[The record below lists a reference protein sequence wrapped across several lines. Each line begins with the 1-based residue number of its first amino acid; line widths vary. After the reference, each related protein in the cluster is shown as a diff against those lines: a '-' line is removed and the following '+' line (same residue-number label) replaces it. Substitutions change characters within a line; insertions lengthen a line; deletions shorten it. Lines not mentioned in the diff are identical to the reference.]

1 MKTLITTVIVLM
13 FSAVSLTAQTYLQ
26 GALRLGITGGANI
39 GGEEATLK
47 YADYAPYPYGT
58 LTIEQYFMDQM
69 AATASLFAG
78 TLAAEISGRPLFPAY
93 GKQIITGYNAKY
105 YGLSLGVQYA
115 LPTFLK
121 VTTVVRPRVGFLV
134 HQTRVDGE
142 GGFEER
148 LSRAAVVFGIG
159 GGFEYPLSQIVSFTF
174 GYDLV
179 LSNTDELDGLRSGTR
194 NDALSV
200 FTAGISVLITPGGDP
215 ERLRRPK
222 EERFSTLQST
232 SIPQAR
238 RRGRPTGVGSG
249 EGGFEEPG
257 GQQNAGTSQRP
268 DQSEFP
274 SEDADRSRDAGAD
287 RSSNA
292 GADRSS
298 NAGADRSRDAGA
310 DRSRDAGADRSSNAG
325 ADRSSNA
332 GADRS
337 RDAGADRSRDAGA
350 DRSRDAG
357 ADRSRDAGADRS
369 RDAGADRSRDAGAD
383 RSRDAGQDRS
393 RDAGQDRSRD
403 AGADRRSGTDE
414 DEQNMTAPEFK
425 PSEDLRGLT
434 LNSGNAALQEESRP
448 VDKGGVLQL
457 STQLLITPL
466 QRLSDLEEDPNLL
479 TLRATQ
485 TGDSRMQLK
494 CYVEM
499 LRDGM
504 IFYQG
509 NADLLLDG
517 PQEEFSADR
526 FINVTQ
532 LIDMND
538 GYAVLPRGNYMVR
551 ISTVAWDQDLSSL
564 SKAKFLNVDLRPIF
578 GAKEDEARD
587 VIVKKAVDVA
597 AEGGDELMVN
607 FFQATEA
614 ASDRMRLEKKDPERM
629 RASLR
634 LVPVSMTGTA
644 RELYLSEEVEQS
656 LNEALKLQ
664 SMAGPVGN
672 AENLKVILSEVFFPI
687 DSDLL
692 NEEAR
697 MILDNVARLLNQHP
711 ELFAEIRG
719 YASDVGDESYNKML
733 ATRRAQRALEYLVR
747 QKMHAFRLMLSP
759 IGKEQL
765 NSAAGDDAR
774 LGRKV
779 EIILRSHGM

>member
-1 MKTLITTVIVLM
+1 MIDRL
-13 FSAVSLTAQTYLQ
+13 AVTS
-26 GALRLGITGGANI
+26 
-39 GGEEATLK
+39 
-47 YADYAPYPYGT
+47 
-58 LTIEQYFMDQM
+58 
-69 AATASLFAG
+69 SLFAG
-78 TLAAEISGRPLFPAY
+78 TLSAEISGRPLFPAY
-93 GKQIITGYNAKY
+93 GSQIITGYNAKY
-105 YGLSLGVQYA
+105 YGLTGGVNYV
-115 LPTFLK
+115 LPTFITATP
-121 VTTVVRPRVGFLV
+121 VIRPRVGFLV

-142 GGFEER
+142 SGFEER
-148 LSRAAVVFGIG
+148 LSRAALVFGVG
-159 GGFEYPLSQIVSFTF
+159 GGFEVPLSRIVSFTF

-179 LSNTDELDGLRSGTR
+179 LTNTDELDGLRSGDL

-200 FTAGISVLITPGGDP
+200 FTAGINVLITPGGDP

-232 SIPQAR
+232 AIPQS
-238 RRGRPTGVGSG
+238 RRGRPTGVGTG
-249 EGGFEEPG
+249 EGGVDEPRTQQGGDGRQQPGRSQIPPDSGSARNAESGGRGSEEL
-257 GQQNAGTSQRP
+257 R
-268 DQSEFP
+268 
-274 SEDADRSRDAGAD
+274 
-287 RSSNA
+287 
-292 GADRSS
+292 
-298 NAGADRSRDAGA
+298 
-310 DRSRDAGADRSSNAG
+310 
-325 ADRSSNA
+325 
-332 GADRS
+332 
-337 RDAGADRSRDAGA
+337 
-350 DRSRDAG
+350 
-357 ADRSRDAGADRS
+357 
-369 RDAGADRSRDAGAD
+369 
-383 RSRDAGQDRS
+383 
-393 RDAGQDRSRD
+393 
-403 AGADRRSGTDE
+403 
-414 DEQNMTAPEFK
+414 NMTPADSRN
-425 PSEDLRGLT
+425 SEELRGLT
-434 LNSGNAALQEESRP
+434 LNPGNVRVSEEARP
-448 VDKGGVLQL
+448 VEKGGILQL
-457 STQLLITPL
+457 FTQLFITPI
-466 QRLSDLEEDPNLL
+466 QRLSDLEEDPDLL
-479 TLRATQ
+479 ILRTSQ
-485 TGDSRMQLK
+485 TGESRMQLK

-509 NADLLLDG
+509 NADLVLNG
-517 PQEEFSADR
+517 PQAEFKADE
-526 FINVTQ
+526 FLNLTQ
-532 LIDMND
+532 LIDLND
-538 GYAVLPRGNYMVR
+538 GYAALPRGNYMVR
-551 ISTVAWDQDLSSL
+551 VSTVAWDEDLSSL

-578 GAKEDEARD
+578 GAKEDEARE

-629 RASLR
+629 RAALR

-664 SMAGPVGN
+664 SMAGTVGK

-747 QKMHAFRLMLSP
+747 QKMHAYRVMLSP
-759 IGKEQL
+759 IGRGQL

-779 EIILRSHGM
+779 EIILRNHGM